1 MQKITISID
10 EINNNPNLDISE
22 RLANLKNKYND
33 KYSED
38 DLKSLAIASIKQEY

>member
-22 RLANLKNKYND
+22 RLAKLKTKYKD

-38 DLKSLAIASIKQEY
+38 DLKSLAIGIN